1 MGYSYHR
8 PKRLFGILAVR
19 AHFWLFSGF
28 SRYFGE
34 VFKAILVACYQG
46 LFVPVSDFFSGR
58 IFSVYA
64 SPSKQCYVIR
74 RCLLMFLR
82 STEVVYF
89 CANY

>member
-46 LFVPVSDFFSGR
+46 LFVPVSDFFGGR
-58 IFSVYA
+58 ILPFMLVLQSSA
-64 SPSKQCYVIR
+64 I
-74 RCLLMFLR
+74 
-82 STEVVYF
+82 
-89 CANY
+89 